1 MVAPLFWGEVILD
14 DFCMSFLAEGVS
26 MTAMPN
32 FSENVETKRSS
43 LRSTARI
50 LALFRDGGF
59 QKVIDRVLSR
69 LVDHSFLIAVP
80 LCSL

>member
-14 DFCMSFLAEGVS
+14 YFCMPFLAEGVS
-26 MTAMPN
+26 VTAMSN
-32 FSENVETKRSS
+32 FSENFEKKRLS

-50 LALFRDGGF
+50 LALFRDSGF

-69 LVDHSFLIAVP
+69 LVDHSFLITVP